1 MKKEKKKTTHVPVPF
16 GRFHSER
23 VRETKKAQRRRSIR
37 EARRLDVD

>member
-1 MKKEKKKTTHVPVPF
+1 MKKDKKKPTHAPIPF

-23 VRETKKAQRRRSIR
+23 VRETKKAQRRRSTR